1 MVTASRHSDLQI
13 SYVRFL
19 LHLSCCNRSGI
30 WWVSCIPPA
39 EHQIEC
45 AHRALILTQYMHP
58 QLWERTGVILPSP
71 CCFSSCPALGKP
83 RDGAGFGAKTT
94 ILAQLLAGITSLGST
109 SVQIKLLSNFLQ
121 SQPAI
126 TWLSFWVLR
135 DIIMR
140 FNNKLFQFCIPCKF
154 CWPGRIVHG
163 KKPQT
168 HSFLL
173 IKFFIFPLFLL
184 HHECNSWEKKKRKSK
199 EVSISIPSI
208 CPLKSEMI
216 KWVGKKSD
224 VLGTTLYAN
233 QFLKSQWIHILK
245 NTLVCK
251 IEILFN
257 KKLSK
262 EVVIF
267 GCTNQAPSKIRCFE
281 KKIEAL

>member
-154 CWPGRIVHG
+154 CWPSRIVHG

-184 HHECNSWEKKKRKSK
+184 HHECNSWEKKKKKIQRGFYFYTINLSLK
-199 EVSISIPSI
+199 EWNDKMS
-208 CPLKSEMI
+208 
-216 KWVGKKSD
+216 G
-224 VLGTTLYAN
+224 
-233 QFLKSQWIHILK
+233 
-245 NTLVCK
+245 
-251 IEILFN
+251 
-257 KKLSK
+257 
-262 EVVIF
+262 
-267 GCTNQAPSKIRCFE
+267 E
-281 KKIEAL
+281 KKRCPGHHALCKSVFKVSVNSHFKEYFSLQDWNSF